1 MIKLSIRILIIC
13 ILINANIL
21 AKNNEYYYL
30 DNREC
35 SIAIPLDFYILGG
48 FTESRIAFL
57 QKKGLEINTIT
68 IIKENQRKRVD
79 FLKEAEQKEHN
90 ALIEEKKI
98 GHLLY
103 LKFKVPIIENI
114 FEYRHNIFG
123 DNFFWGSNNVK
134 QKDIDYMIKHCVE
147 TYKGS
152 ESNQ

>member
-35 SIAIPLDFYILGG
+35 SIAIPLGFYILGD
-48 FTESRIAFL
+48 FTKNRIAFL
-57 QKKGLEINTIT
+57 QEKDLETNNIV
-68 IIKENQRKRVD
+68 IIKENQRKYVD
-79 FLKEAEQKEHN
+79 LLKEVGKKEHN

-103 LKFKVPIIENI
+103 QKFKILITENI

-123 DNFFWGSNNVK
+123 NGFFWGSNNVK

-152 ESNQ
+152 ESNR